1 MIGYYVHH
9 QGRGHLRR
17 LEAVAAHLRTPVVG
31 LSSLPKPA
39 GWQGDWVQLA
49 RDDDPSPASS
59 DDVSARGVLHW
70 APRHHQGLSAR
81 MATLASWV
89 ARERPAAMV
98 VDVSVEVALLVRLCG
113 TPVVV
118 VALPGERTDRTHL
131 AAYDLA
137 DALLAPWPAEAHTR
151 GWPASWTS
159 KTWCVGGLSRFDGRA
174 CPPAPKWDGN
184 RPRRVLLLWGGGGRD
199 ADASSVEAARRA
211 TPGWDWTE
219 RSPHRPSPDLWAELC
234 GADVVV
240 THAGQ
245 NAVADVAAARAP
257 AVVVAQGRPFR
268 EQEATAAALTRLGI
282 ADGHR
287 SWPSADRWVDV
298 LEGAHRRGGAG
309 WSRWSTGTGA
319 RAAAGHLDALAAG
332 RTALVAAGEPA

>member
-9 QGRGHLRR
+9 QGRGHLSR
-17 LEAVAAHLRTPVVG
+17 LEAIAAHLRTPVVG
-31 LSSLPKPA
+31 LSSLPKPD

-70 APRHHQGLSAR
+70 APRHHLGLSAR

-89 ARERPAAMV
+89 ARERPAAVV

-137 DALLAPWPAEAHTR
+137 DALLAPWPAEAHAR

-159 KTWCVGGLSRFDGRA
+159 KTWCVGGLSRFDSDHR
-174 CPPAPKWDGN
+174 PPLLPGN
-184 RPRRVLLLWGGGGRD
+184 GSSRVLLLWGAGGRD
-199 ADASSVEAARRA
+199 ADAASVDAARTA
-211 TPGWDWTE
+211 TPGWTWTE
-219 RSPHRPSPDLWAELC
+219 RSPQRPSPDLWAELC
-234 GADVVV
+234 AADVVV

-257 AVVVAQGRPFR
+257 AVVVAQRRPYG
-268 EQEATAAALTRLGI
+268 EQAATARALSRLDI
-282 ADGHR
+282 ADGHT
-287 SWPSADRWVDV
+287 SWPPADRWNEV
-298 LEGAHRRGGAG
+298 LEGARRRGGAG
-309 WSRWSTGTGA
+309 WARWSSGRGA
-319 RAAAGHLDALAAG
+319 RDAAARLDLLATG
-332 RTALVAAGEPA
+332 EPSLVDAGERP